1 MSERIKPE
9 TRLVGLRLFCYYL
22 RYEAASPSSPRA
34 TGDSCTIRPDA
45 GRGPTRKIDHGGAEV
60 GQVDLLRVEA
70 VVSVTRCGRVE
81 GASDSG
87 PTPKLT
93 GAPGFVGRLVPGQQ
107 RVRRAAPFGQD
118 PQGKQG
124 TLPEPHRMGLGRGA
138 HQHLPR
144 RPVPPV
150 PPPVRHEGRTEDRH
164 GRAMA
169 AAHTLIVIIWH
180 VLAETTAY
188 NDLGSDYF
196 TRRIHTPDARKHQ
209 LIRELEALGH
219 KVTLEPNAAWPVAS
233 IDHRPTRRPTGSPTP
248 ASRCVSPLH
257 LLTRSSLRTRRHFT
271 SRLVTHQAL

>member
-1 MSERIKPE
+1 
-9 TRLVGLRLFCYYL
+9 
-22 RYEAASPSSPRA
+22 
-34 TGDSCTIRPDA
+34 
-45 GRGPTRKIDHGGAEV
+45 
-60 GQVDLLRVEA
+60 
-70 VVSVTRCGRVE
+70 
-81 GASDSG
+81 
-87 PTPKLT
+87 
-93 GAPGFVGRLVPGQQ
+93 
-107 RVRRAAPFGQD
+107 
-118 PQGKQG
+118 
-124 TLPEPHRMGLGRGA
+124 
-138 HQHLPR
+138 
-144 RPVPPV
+144 
-150 PPPVRHEGRTEDRH
+150 
-164 GRAMA
+164 MA